1 MNTPSEEFELS
12 STTLRGATA
21 SMEYR
26 NARDILRAERKNPA
40 VVYEVYAEEDGVLS
54 GIAEAMW
61 FLRARVP
68 QVSGSISSLQDGDRI
83 HNGDTVLSI
92 TGPYANFG
100 LYRDLILG
108 ILASN
113 SGWATAARRCVD
125 AAGSTPVM
133 VAGTS
138 EIHPEVVGQ
147 MEYSAVKGGCTAVS
161 TPFGGDLTS
170 TTPLG
175 SMSRESVL
183 IWGSVGRAA
192 SLYDKHITS
201 GMQRQMLVPTIND
214 AIHESLEA
222 ARALSGSSA
231 NPLRAVRL
239 ELPENLGGGSPDY
252 IKELKGRLNAGGFSS
267 VDIHL
272 AGNLTPDLIKHYEDS
287 DAPIALYV
295 VGRYI
300 GSAPAFKLSSSVKEI
315 DGKAVAPLG
324 MIPGRASSARLVR
337 SQG

>member
-26 NARDILRAERKNPA
+26 NARDILRAERKNPN
-40 VVYEVYAEEDGVLS
+40 VSFEVYAEQSGVLS
-54 GIAEAMW
+54 GIAEATW
-61 FLRARVP
+61 FLRARLP

-83 HNGDTVLSI
+83 ERGETVLSI
-92 TGPYANFG
+92 TAPYGNFG

-113 SGWATAARRCVD
+113 SGWATAARRCVT
-125 AAGSTPVM
+125 AAGAVPVM

-170 TTPLG
+170 TTPMG

-192 SLYDKHITS
+192 SLYDQHITQ

-214 AIHESLEA
+214 AIHEALEA

-239 ELPENLGGGSPDY
+239 DLPENLGGGSPDY
-252 IKELKGRLNAGGFSS
+252 VKELKGRLIAGGFAS

-272 AGNLTPDLIKHYEDS
+272 SGNLTPEIIERYVAEE
-287 DAPIALYV
+287 APIALFV

-300 GSAPAFKLSSSVKEI
+300 GSAPTFMFSSAVKEI

-324 MIPGRASSARLVR
+324 MVPGRGSTSRLVR

>member
-1 MNTPSEEFELS
+1 MNTPAEEFELS

-26 NARDILRAERKNPA
+26 NARDILRSERKNPM
-40 VVYEVYAEEDGVLS
+40 VVFEIYAKESGILS
-54 GIAEAMW
+54 GISEAMW
-61 FLRARVP
+61 FLGARVP

-83 HNGDTVLSI
+83 EPGETVLSI
-92 TGPYANFG
+92 SAPYATFG

-113 SGWATAARRCVD
+113 AGWATAARRCVE

-133 VAGTS
+133 VAGTA

-170 TTPLG
+170 TTPIG

-192 SLYDKHITS
+192 NLFDKHIS
-201 GMQRQMLVPTIND
+201 QGMQRQMLVPTIND

-231 NPLRAVRL
+231 NPLRAIRL
-239 ELPENLGGGSPDY
+239 DLPDNLGGGSPDY
-252 IKELKGRLNAGGFSS
+252 VKELKGRLSAAGFDR

-272 AGNLTPDLIKHYEDS
+272 AGDLTPEIISRYVAEE
-287 DAPIALYV
+287 APISLFV
-295 VGRYI
+295 VGRYV
-300 GSAPAFKLSSSVKEI
+300 GSAPAFRFSASVKQI
-315 DGKAVAPLG
+315 DGKDVAPLG
-324 MIPGRASSARLVR
+324 MVPGRGSGARLSRV
-337 SQG
+337 QG